1 MTYALRTYRV
11 TKSYQGNEVVSEVSM
26 NIRRGEIYGFLGPN
40 GAGKTTLM
48 KMMTNLV
55 KPTSGEIEILG
66 QKLTDTSFELLGRMG
81 SIIEYPIFY
90 DKLTAR
96 ENLDLHCEYMGYHD
110 KKAIDEALELV
121 NLRGIDKKMVKDFSL
136 GMKQRLG
143 IARAIT
149 TKPELLLLDEPI
161 NGLDPIGMKE
171 LRDLFRMLSR
181 DYGITLLISSH
192 MLGEIEQMA
201 DTIGVINHGKLLAE
215 VAMAE
220 VREQNAAYIEIVTT
234 NSQHAVFVL
243 ENRMNLTNLR
253 LMNEQVIRVYDTELP
268 QNEIAKTLIMNDVI
282 IESIHKK
289 NQSLEDYFL
298 TLLNGGGIHA

>member
-11 TKSYQGNEVVSEVSM
+11 TKSYQGNEVVSEVSI

-55 KPTSGEIEILG
+55 KPTSGEIEVLG

-121 NLRGIDKKMVKDFSL
+121 NLHGIDKKMVKDFSL

-161 NGLDPIGMKE
+161 NGLDPIGIKE

-181 DYGITLLISSH
+181 EYGITLLISSH

-253 LMNEQVIRVYDTELP
+253 LMNEQVIRIYDTDLP
-268 QNEIAKTLIMNDVI
+268 QNEIAKKLIMNDVI

-289 NQSLEDYFL
+289 KQSLEDYFL

>member
-1 MTYALRTYRV
+1 
-11 TKSYQGNEVVSEVSM
+11 
-26 NIRRGEIYGFLGPN
+26 
-40 GAGKTTLM
+40 
-48 KMMTNLV
+48 
-55 KPTSGEIEILG
+55 
-66 QKLTDTSFELLGRMG
+66 
-81 SIIEYPIFY
+81 
-90 DKLTAR
+90 
-96 ENLDLHCEYMGYHD
+96 
-110 KKAIDEALELV
+110 
-121 NLRGIDKKMVKDFSL
+121 
-136 GMKQRLG
+136 
-143 IARAIT
+143 
-149 TKPELLLLDEPI
+149 
-161 NGLDPIGMKE
+161 
-171 LRDLFRMLSR
+171 
-181 DYGITLLISSH
+181 
-192 MLGEIEQMA
+192 MA

>member
-181 DYGITLLISSH
+181 EYGITLLISSH

-253 LMNEQVIRVYDTELP
+253 LMNEQVIRVYDTDLP

>member
-161 NGLDPIGMKE
+161 NGLDPIGIKE

-181 DYGITLLISSH
+181 EYGITLLISSH

-201 DTIGVINHGKLLAE
+201 DTIGVINHGKLIAE

-220 VREQNAAYIEIVTT
+220 VREQNTAYIEIVTT

-253 LMNEQVIRVYDTELP
+253 LMNEQVIRIYDTDLP
-268 QNEIAKTLIMNDVI
+268 QNEIAKKLIMNDVI

>member
-161 NGLDPIGMKE
+161 NGLDPLGIKE

-181 DYGITLLISSH
+181 EYGITLLISSH

-253 LMNEQVIRVYDTELP
+253 LMNEQVIRIYDTDLP
-268 QNEIAKTLIMNDVI
+268 QNEIAKKLIMNDVI